1 MLVKRA
7 RASLSGGQLV
17 PVLLEILGFIGVI
30 IAAVALIR
38 GRLGWARITTRKVAG
53 IALGG
58 AFCVLI
64 AGTAWAST
72 TDNVQQDASPVAA
85 STTTVP
91 PITTQPP
98 TTVATTTTTTPVPTT
113 VPTTT
118 THKVAPPPTT
128 RHTVAPTHAVHTVPA
143 APEVSCSASVSDRS
157 PHHNETV
164 DIIVHTTAGASVTV
178 TAHYKSKD
186 TTHPAHASGSTV
198 DVPFDIS
205 TATYGYPVSVGV
217 SVSDHG
223 SSRSCST
230 SFTPEA

>member
-7 RASLSGGQLV
+7 RASLPGGQLV
-17 PVLLEILGFIGVI
+17 AVLLVVLGLVGII

-38 GRLGWARITTRKVAG
+38 GRLGWARIATRKVAG
-53 IALGG
+53 IALAG
-58 AFCVLI
+58 AFCVFV

-72 TDNVQQDASPVAA
+72 TDNVQQDASPVAT
-85 STTTVP
+85 STTTL
-91 PITTQPP
+91 PP
-98 TTVATTTTTTPVPTT
+98 TTTEPPTTTTTTTVVPTT

-118 THKVAPPPTT
+118 TTHKVAPRPTT
-128 RHTVAPTHAVHTVPA
+128 RHTVAPTHTVPPV
-143 APEVSCSASVSDRS
+143 PEVSCSASVSDGS

-205 TATYGYPVSVGV
+205 TATYGYPVSVDV